1 MAKDISKYEY
11 GKMCSDILEAIGGSQ
26 NIKTVFHCITRLRIV
41 PISTEL
47 VNMDKLD
54 SVSGLLKVVESSG
67 QIQCVVGTDVPEVY
81 ADFLEIADIREGE
94 ENASEIGDS
103 VAEEKKPNL
112 ITRGL
117 NTLASCVTPG
127 LYAIVAGGMI
137 KGIVSLVTA
146 LGLIAAD
153 SDIITVLNAVGDAPF
168 YFMPF
173 IIGYAAAK
181 RFKVKEIFGIMT
193 GGILMYST
201 FLSPAEGVKGY
212 NFGLFNIPAYNYKG
226 SIFPVVLSVWL
237 FTNAGP
243 VAGALFCGIIPLT
256 IIFGVKGWSAI
267 ELQNLETLGHDFMLP
282 NFFYS
287 NLAVSG
293 AVIAYA
299 LKMKPGE
306 RRSAAIST
314 GMVTVLAIAEPAL
327 YGITLP
333 EKKPLYAAMA
343 GGAIAGA
350 LAMILG
356 VVTYAFSA
364 PGITSIATYMDEG
377 NNFLRLLVVMAV
389 AWLSSFIISFLLNKK
404 EV

>member
-26 NIKTVFHCITRLRIV
+26 NITTVFHCITRLRIV

-173 IIGYAAAK
+173 IIGYVAAK

-201 FLSPAEGVKGY
+201 FLSPAEDDTLIVK
-212 NFGLFNIPAYNYKG
+212 
-226 SIFPVVLSVWL
+226 
-237 FTNAGP
+237 T
-243 VAGALFCGIIPLT
+243 
-256 IIFGVKGWSAI
+256 
-267 ELQNLETLGHDFMLP
+267 
-282 NFFYS
+282 
-287 NLAVSG
+287 
-293 AVIAYA
+293 
-299 LKMKPGE
+299 
-306 RRSAAIST
+306 
-314 GMVTVLAIAEPAL
+314 
-327 YGITLP
+327 
-333 EKKPLYAAMA
+333 
-343 GGAIAGA
+343 
-350 LAMILG
+350 
-356 VVTYAFSA
+356 
-364 PGITSIATYMDEG
+364 
-377 NNFLRLLVVMAV
+377 
-389 AWLSSFIISFLLNKK
+389 
-404 EV
+404 

>member
-112 ITRGL
+112 ITRRL

-267 ELQNLETLGHDFMLP
+267 ELQNLETLGHDLMLP

-327 YGITLP
+327 YGIALP